1 MINNGF
7 YAKSE
12 TFGGNGRRTP
22 KRAYRKGAPLSVNER
37 KRLSLN
43 RKRDTHKALNVFIR
57 NELKDILERFCQDKH
72 LTLGE
77 GIELLIQ
84 QEKERAKN
92 GE

>member
-1 MINNGF
+1 MSD
-7 YAKSE
+7 AVRSATSSE
-12 TFGGNGRRTP
+12 ARP

-84 QEKERAKN
+84 QEKEREKN